1 MPPQARSL
9 TLAPGDDLPSAITEG
24 AAALGSDA
32 WVQAVGHLEAVEL
45 RLASEGADP
54 VRSLRGRFT
63 LVSLVGPLRGPLSV
77 TLARTTDA
85 GIELLGGQLVRA
97 RSAGV
102 SVLLTPTSAL
112 DDAAEP
118 AARPAAPAPR
128 SVAPPPEPRH
138 PITQAAAPEPR
149 PQVTQ
154 VAQVAQAA
162 PEPRAPIALPAVP
175 PAAPAPPAAP
185 PAAAPTPAP
194 SPFAMAMPASLAATP
209 LKPPTAAATTSWG
222 DVAQASER
230 AIDDPDDP
238 DNDPQPGPGD
248 HVDHFSF
255 GLCEVITTD
264 GERLRIRD
272 LRGPGRIRE
281 ISLAMLNIGRPTA
294 SNGKQLFR
302 LMRK

>member
-24 AAALGSDA
+24 AGALGPDA
-32 WVQAVGHLEAVEL
+32 WVQAVGHIEAVEL

-63 LVSLVGPLRGPLSV
+63 LVSLVGPLRGPLSI

-102 SVLLTPTSAL
+102 SVLLTPTAPL
-112 DDAAEP
+112 DDAVAAEPAHRP
-118 AARPAAPAPR
+118 AARPAAP
-128 SVAPPPEPRH
+128 PPE
-138 PITQAAAPEPR
+138 AR
-149 PQVTQ
+149 PP
-154 VAQVAQAA
+154 AAA
-162 PEPRAPIALPAVP
+162 PEPRAPIALPAVAP
-175 PAAPAPPAAP
+175 PAAPAPPAARPTP
-185 PAAAPTPAP
+185 PPTPAP

-209 LKPPTAAATTSWG
+209 LKPPTAAGTSWG

-248 HVDHFSF
+248 QVDHFSF
-255 GLCEVITTD
+255 GLCEVVTTD

-281 ISLAMLNIGRPTA
+281 ISLAMLNISRPTA